1 MRADLHIHSTASD
14 GTWDPG
20 QLVAAAVAA
29 GLKAMAV
36 TDHDSTENVAATG
49 RLARDA
55 GLVFVPGLEINT
67 TKDGHNYHLLGYG
80 IDLENKKLQELCDHN
95 EALLAKKDLDSI
107 KRLRDLGWP
116 VDVQE
121 FISYSYDRHRGGWKA
136 LAYLVDKNLCRDVN
150 DFFQRIFTAENSLG
164 FPEFPSIGEV
174 IKIIHGAG
182 GLALCAHV
190 ASDFH
195 GMGLQEC
202 LPRLVE
208 EQLDGFECYHS
219 GHTPGDAKLL
229 AHYCAR
235 HKLCVSGGSDC
246 HGSFVKTRHLGQPEI
261 DTAQLNLPGLL

>member
-20 QLVAAAVAA
+20 QLVAAAAAA
-29 GLKAMAV
+29 GIQALAV
-36 TDHDSTENVAATG
+36 TDHDSTQNVAATG
-49 RLARDA
+49 RLARAA
-55 GLVFVPGLEINT
+55 GLKFVPGLEINT

-80 IDLENKKLQELCDHN
+80 IDTKNKRLQELCAHN
-95 EALLAKKDLDSI
+95 EALLAQKDLDSI

-116 VDVQE
+116 VDLQE
-121 FISYSYDRHRGGWKA
+121 FIKYDYDRHRGGWKA
-136 LAYLVDKNLCRDVN
+136 LAYLIDKKLCRDVN
-150 DFFQRIFTAENSLG
+150 DFFQRIFTAENRLG

-182 GLALCAHV
+182 GFALCAHV

-195 GMGLQEC
+195 GLGLQEC

-208 EQLDGFECYHS
+208 EKLDGFECYHS

-235 HKLCVSGGSDC
+235 HQLCVSGGSDC
-246 HGSFVKTRHLGQPEI
+246 HGGFVKTRHLGQPHI
-261 DTAQLNLPGLL
+261 DTEQLYLPGLL